1 MKGVTNSKHAFT
13 RSRSS
18 ATSSC
23 VDALMMNRNLELSG
37 ITTEGGWKLKAGTT
51 SEHTIGSP
59 VSALHDSVNAL
70 IRFDLL
76 SQG

>member
-1 MKGVTNSKHAFT
+1 MTNSKHAFT

-18 ATSSC
+18 ATSSR
-23 VDALMMNRNLELSG
+23 VDALIMNRNLELSG
-37 ITTEGGWKLKAGTT
+37 ITTEGGWKLKAGAT

-59 VSALHDSVNAL
+59 ILALDDSVDAL
-70 IRFDLL
+70 VWFDLL